1 MTTISNMKC
10 SLFNLHFLTCVIDDP
25 IGFLKLNVIVRQR
38 RGRVAGRN
46 KDDVE
51 DAIAMVE
58 ALAVQLTQREGELI
72 QEKAEVKRLENF
84 LKKFTLSMLRV
95 WIHFQI
101 SEDAKKLVD
110 EERAF
115 ARSEIDN
122 VRAAVQRVTE
132 SLQEHERVSQAS
144 GKQELEESSKR

>member
-1 MTTISNMKC
+1 
-10 SLFNLHFLTCVIDDP
+10 
-25 IGFLKLNVIVRQR
+25 
-38 RGRVAGRN
+38 
-46 KDDVE
+46 
-51 DAIAMVE
+51 MVE

-84 LKKFTLSMLRV
+84 LK
-95 WIHFQI
+95 QA

-122 VRAAVQRVTE
+122 VRAAVQRVKE

>member
-1 MTTISNMKC
+1 MILISRTLIEFFIC
-10 SLFNLHFLTCVIDDP
+10 W
-25 IGFLKLNVIVRQR
+25 
-38 RGRVAGRN
+38 GRVAGRN

-84 LKKFTLSMLRV
+84 LK
-95 WIHFQI
+95 QA

-122 VRAAVQRVTE
+122 VRAAVQRVKE